1 MFHITFIR
9 AERPE
14 RGMTR
19 LSAARFVVHCF
30 AAHASVNSALHCSTL
45 DAECAQLWK
54 SRCARH
60 NTLFTVARRA
70 CAITTSNCQGISF
83 SAPRLLVASAVDGFG
98 FSLFGFSLFGFSLF
112 GFSLFGFSLFGFSR
126 ERLATLVYS
135 VVTFLM
141 KMQLSHKH
149 LHVRDCG
156 CSVAIRQ
163 PPTRAPSSH
172 GVPREVPRPGAEHVS
187 GFAAPLFSERPGPR
201 KF

>member
-1 MFHITFIR
+1 
-9 AERPE
+9 
-14 RGMTR
+14 MTR

-45 DAECAQLWK
+45 DADCAQLWK

-98 FSLFGFSLFGFSLF
+98 FSLFGFS
-112 GFSLFGFSLFGFSR
+112 R
-126 ERLATLVYS
+126 ARVATSIYS
-135 VVTFLM
+135 VVTCLM

-149 LHVRDCG
+149 LHVATAAARWRLG
-156 CSVAIRQ
+156 NRQ
-163 PPTRAPSSH
+163 HALRRAT
-172 GVPREVPRPGAEHVS
+172 GYLGKCRALAQNTCRVS
-187 GFAAPLFSERPGPR
+187 RLLCLANDPDPENFEKRHF
-201 KF
+201 

>member
-1 MFHITFIR
+1 
-9 AERPE
+9 
-14 RGMTR
+14 MTR

-45 DAECAQLWK
+45 DADCAQLWK

-98 FSLFGFSLFGFSLF
+98 FSLFGFS
-112 GFSLFGFSLFGFSR
+112 R
-126 ERLATLVYS
+126 ARVATSIYS
-135 VVTFLM
+135 VVTCLM

-149 LHVRDCG
+149 LHVATAAARWRLG
-156 CSVAIRQ
+156 NRQ
-163 PPTRAPSSH
+163 HALRRAT
-172 GVPREVPRPGAEHVS
+172 GYLGKCRAL
-187 GFAAPLFSERPGPR
+187 AQNT
-201 KF
+201 